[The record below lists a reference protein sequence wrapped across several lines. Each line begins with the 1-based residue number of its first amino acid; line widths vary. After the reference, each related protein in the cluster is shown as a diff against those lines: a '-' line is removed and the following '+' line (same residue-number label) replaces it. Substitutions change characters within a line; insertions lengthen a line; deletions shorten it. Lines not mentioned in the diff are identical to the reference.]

1 MKKLLSGIALLAA
14 TAPSVNA
21 EELDSGFYIFPS
33 IGYFLLDD
41 DRNADNTA
49 TASFAVGYQFN
60 NRFSTEAAYGIFDT
74 ESNVT
79 GKDIDGSYYHVDA
92 VYHLNDDDTLQP
104 YVLAGIGNMDLGIP
118 NSENDAETSY
128 NAGAGFKRH
137 LTENLSL
144 RAEARM
150 FYGNDSNNKDALLN
164 FGLVYLFG
172 GSSSSYA
179 EESSADDSN
188 YDSDGD
194 GIMDSQDQCPNT
206 ATGAEVDGSGCVIVA
221 AVVAP
226 KDSDNDGVADSADQ
240 CPNTPAGRTV
250 DANGC
255 ELDADGDSVVDGA
268 DKCPET
274 PEGAKVDETGCS
286 LAIAETITQTLHVKF
301 PNNSSIVPSSAKPE
315 IKELSVF
322 MTSYPA
328 TKVTIEGHTDSSG
341 EAKYNQYLSEKR
353 AKAIAKI
360 LVEDYGIESSR
371 VDAIGYGE
379 EKPIADN
386 TSAEGRKQ
394 NRRVEAV
401 IEATK

>member
-1 MKKLLSGIALLAA
+1 MKKLISSIALVAA
-14 TAPSVNA
+14 TVPSVNA

-41 DRNADNTA
+41 DRNADNTP
-49 TASFAVGYQFN
+49 TASFAAGYQFN
-60 NRFSTEAAYGIFDT
+60 NRFSTEAAYGIFST
-74 ESNVT
+74 ESNVS
-79 GKDIDGSYYHVDA
+79 GKDIDGTYYHVDA

-104 YVLAGIGNMDLGIP
+104 YVLAGIGNMDLDIP
-118 NSENDAETSY
+118 DSENDAETSY

-150 FYGNDSNNKDALLN
+150 FYGNDSNNKDTLLN

-172 GSSSSYA
+172 GSSSSYV
-179 EESSADDSN
+179 EEAN

-194 GIMDSQDQCPNT
+194 GVMDNDDQCANT
-206 ATGAEVDGSGCVIVA
+206 SAGANVDASGCVIVA
-221 AVVAP
+221 AAVVI
-226 KDSDNDGVADSADQ
+226 KDSDGDGVEDSLDN
-240 CPNTPAGRTV
+240 CPNTPEGRTV

-255 ELDADGDSVVDGA
+255 ELDSDADGVVDGD

-274 PEGAKVDETGCS
+274 PADAKVDETGCP
-286 LAIAETITQTLHVKF
+286 LVIAATITQTLHVKF
-301 PNNSSIVPSSAKPE
+301 PNNSSIVPNSSKAE

-322 MTSYPA
+322 MTSYPL
-328 TKVTIEGHTDSSG
+328 TKVTIEGHSDSSG
-341 EAKYNQYLSEKR
+341 EAKYNQYLSERR
-353 AKAIAKI
+353 AKSIAKI
-360 LVEDYGIESSR
+360 LVEDYGIDSSR
-371 VDAIGYGE
+371 VAAIGYGE

-386 TSAEGRKQ
+386 GTAEGRKQ

-401 IEATK
+401 IEATEQ

>member
-41 DRNADNTA
+41 DRKADDAA
-49 TASFAVGYQFN
+49 TASFAAGYQFN
-60 NRFSTEAAYGIFDT
+60 NRFSTELAYGIFSS
-74 ESNVT
+74 ESDVT

-104 YVLAGIGNMDLGIP
+104 YVLAGIGNMDLDIP

-150 FYGNDSNNKDALLN
+150 FYGNDSNNKDTLLN

-172 GSSSSYA
+172 GSSSSYV
-179 EESSADDSN
+179 EESN

-194 GIMDSQDQCPNT
+194 GIADSKDQCPNSS
-206 ATGAEVDGSGCVIVA
+206 AGANVDGSGCVIVA
-221 AVVAP
+221 AAVTT
-226 KDSDNDGVADSADQ
+226 KDSDNDGIEDNADQ
-240 CPNTPAGRTV
+240 CPNTPANRTV
-250 DANGC
+250 DATGC
-255 ELDADGDSVVDGA
+255 ELDADADSVVDGD

-274 PEGAKVDETGCS
+274 PAGAKIDDTGCP
-286 LAIAETITQTLHVKF
+286 LEIASTITQTLHVKF
-301 PNNSSIVPSSAKPE
+301 PNNSSVVPNSSKAE
-315 IKELSVF
+315 IKELAEF
-322 MTSYPA
+322 MTSYPL

-353 AKAIAKI
+353 AKSIAKI
-360 LVEDYGIESSR
+360 LVDENGIDSAR
-371 VDAIGYGE
+371 VEAVGYGE
-379 EKPIADN
+379 EKPLADN
-386 TSAEGRKQ
+386 STAEGRKK

-401 IEATK
+401 IESTEQ

>member
-41 DRNADNTA
+41 DRKADNTP
-49 TASFAVGYQFN
+49 TASFAAGYQFN
-60 NRFSTEAAYGIFDT
+60 NRFSTEAAYGIFST

-79 GKDIDGSYYHVDA
+79 GKDIDATYYHVDA

-104 YVLAGIGNMDLGIP
+104 YVLAGIGNMDLDIP
-118 NSENDAETSY
+118 DSENDAETSY

-172 GSSSSYA
+172 GSSSSYV
-179 EESSADDSN
+179 EESN
-188 YDSDGD
+188 NDSDGD
-194 GIMDSQDQCPNT
+194 GVMDSEDQCANT
-206 ATGAEVDGSGCVIVA
+206 SAGTNVDAAGCAIVA
-221 AVVAP
+221 AVVV
-226 KDSDNDGVADSADQ
+226 KDSDNDGVEDSADQ
-240 CPNTPAGRTV
+240 CPNTPTGRTV

-255 ELDADGDSVVDGA
+255 ELDADADTVVDGE
-268 DKCPET
+268 DQCPDT
-274 PEGAKVDETGCS
+274 PAGAKIDEAGCPQE
-286 LAIAETITQTLHVKF
+286 IAATITQTLNVKF
-301 PNNSSIVPSSAKPE
+301 ANNSSVVPNSSKPE
-315 IKELSVF
+315 IEKLSVF
-322 MTSYPA
+322 MTSYPL
-328 TKVTIEGHTDSSG
+328 TKVTIEGHSDSSG
-341 EAKYNQYLSEKR
+341 EAEYNQFLSERR
-353 AKAIAKI
+353 ATSIAKV
-360 LVEDYGIESSR
+360 LVDDYGIDSSR

-386 TSAEGRKQ
+386 ATAEGRKQ

-401 IEATK
+401 IEATEQ